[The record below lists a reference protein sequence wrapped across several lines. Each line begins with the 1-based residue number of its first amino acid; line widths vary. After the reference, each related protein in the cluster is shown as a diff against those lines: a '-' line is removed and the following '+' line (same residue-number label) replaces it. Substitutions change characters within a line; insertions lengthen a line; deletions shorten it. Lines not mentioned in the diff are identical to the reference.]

1 MHYANTK
8 LKLAFHA
15 PLARNVAG
23 SLRCSKGQVYP
34 CFNELARSQLLVVCP
49 GRRGGSHQPNF
60 THGLKDKVLRTR
72 LTVVRSLAKTLFSV
86 ILMVALFV
94 FANPADS
101 MASMPPSSAIERMT
115 THDSSKESRNVICS
129 VAVPINGEPSI
140 KENYLPVLT
149 EHLEELKKSASTVLH
164 TRAGIASVAAG
175 ALLVAWRLLASVR
188 RELKLRFLLSEFLS
202 SEFFKIFDFW
212 KVLAEHPQTLSV
224 CLPSRISP
232 PSPFSCC
239 ERAHDPDPEPATPPP
254 PPAPPGSGPCNR
266 GGSPLCARARARN
279 DVPPRAF
286 HCAKTAAECCAQH

>member
-101 MASMPPSSAIERMT
+101 MASMPPSAAIERMT

-212 KVLAEHPQTLSV
+212 KVLAERPQTLSACFPHV
-224 CLPSRISP
+224 AAVAILLLRARTRPGSR
-232 PSPFSCC
+232 
-239 ERAHDPDPEPATPPP
+239 AGDAP
-254 PPAPPGSGPCNR
+254 PPAPPCSGPCNR
-266 GGSPLCARARARN
+266 GGPPLGVRARARN

-286 HCAKTAAECCAQH
+286 HYAKTAAEYCAQN